1 MSMKIHGVPPQL
13 RRASLEPADQ
23 AKPEAP
29 RAPSPQ
35 GLDRFEGLSGGERAE
50 MQRFMN
56 LKARAEAAPHG
67 GGAACAPSARRPLRC
82 WPIAKVVSRLS
93 GLKRPSLAT
102 TSATTKSRNAMRSMI
117 ATPR

>member
-1 MSMKIHGVPPQL
+1 MSMKIHGVPPSL

-56 LKARAEAAPHG
+56 LKRAEAAPHG
-67 GGAACAPSARRPLRC
+67 GSQRALCRRGDRCAAGRSPRRC
-82 WPIAKVVSRLS
+82 H
-93 GLKRPSLAT
+93 G
-102 TSATTKSRNAMRSMI
+102 
-117 ATPR
+117 